1 MAEPPLRTL
10 AVTEAPKAAAAL
22 FFALVVVAYLVGRF
36 APAERRRIRSGIAL
50 LVMYVVMAG
59 ASFIADG
66 LGQPLVADHIYSVGV
81 LFQHCLA
88 VLLGAVVLFHLLL
101 TRARVEFPDI
111 ARDVSVGAAYAV
123 AVGALLHRFGVQ
135 VSSLL
140 ASGALATLVL
150 GLSLQA
156 TLGNVIGG
164 LALQID
170 GSIREGDWVRLP
182 DKTEGKVVS
191 IRWRHTVIETRNW
204 DSVVVPNAQLLSQ
217 SILILGQRGAQP
229 VPHRMWVYFDVD
241 YRTAP
246 DRVIEVVEA
255 ALGSAPIPQ
264 VAADPPPNCICLA
277 LAADGHAS
285 VARYAVRYY
294 LTDLARDDPT
304 SSVILSRVFSALS
317 RAEIPL
323 GIPAASLFVED
334 RTEER
339 QLRKTEREISR
350 RADVLGGLDLFRTLT
365 DEERHEIAR
374 KLRPAPFAAGEIIT
388 RQGAEA
394 HWLYI
399 LARGSADVRV
409 RTADGDEGVV
419 ASVIAPTIFG
429 EQGLMT
435 GERRNATVVARSEVL
450 CLRLDKEDFREFILA
465 RPEMADEISRVLA
478 ERQVAR
484 DLAEREID
492 EQSSADRM
500 SIEHGRMLV
509 AVQRFFGL
517 SDDAPKRKT

>member
-1 MAEPPLRTL
+1 MTEPPLRTL
-10 AVTEAPKAAAAL
+10 ASAEAPKTAVAL
-22 FFALVVVAYLVGRF
+22 FFTLVIVAYLVGRF
-36 APAERRRIRSGIAL
+36 APSERRRIRSGIAL
-50 LVMYVVMAG
+50 LVMYVAL
-59 ASFIADG
+59 AAAAIA
-66 LGQPLVADHIYSVGV
+66 ADRTGSPRAAEHLYSVAV

-101 TRARVEFPDI
+101 SRARAQLPDI
-111 ARDVSVGAAYAV
+111 ARDILVGAAYTIAG
-123 AVGALLHRFGVQ
+123 GALLHRLGVQ
-135 VSSLL
+135 LARL
-140 ASGALATLVL
+140 RASGALLSVVL

-164 LALQID
+164 LALQVD

-204 DSVVVPNAQLLSQ
+204 DSVIVPNAQLLSHN
-217 SILILGQRGAQP
+217 ITILGQRGAAP
-229 VPHRMWVYFDVD
+229 APHRMWVYFDVD

-246 DRVIEVVEA
+246 DRVIEVIEA
-255 ALGSAPIPQ
+255 SLRAAPIPD
-264 VAADPPPNCICLA
+264 VAAEPPPNCVCLA

-334 RTEER
+334 RSEAQQR
-339 QLRKTEREISR
+339 QKDEREVGR
-350 RADVLGGLDLFRTLT
+350 RAEVLRGLELFGSLT
-365 DEERHEIAR
+365 DDERRELAR
-374 KLRPAPFAAGEIIT
+374 RLRPAPFSAGEIIT

-409 RTADGDEGVV
+409 RTADGDEGRV

-429 EQGLMT
+429 EHGLMT
-435 GERRNATVVARSEVL
+435 GERRNATVVATSEVL
-450 CLRLDKEDFREFILA
+450 CLRLDQEDFREFILA
-465 RPEMADEISRVLA
+465 RPTIADEISRVLA
-478 ERQVAR
+478 EREVAR
-484 DLAEREID
+484 ELAEREID
-492 EQSSADRM
+492 EQSSGERI
-500 SIEHGRMLV
+500 SIEHNRKLL

-517 SDDAPKRKT
+517 SDDGPTRKA